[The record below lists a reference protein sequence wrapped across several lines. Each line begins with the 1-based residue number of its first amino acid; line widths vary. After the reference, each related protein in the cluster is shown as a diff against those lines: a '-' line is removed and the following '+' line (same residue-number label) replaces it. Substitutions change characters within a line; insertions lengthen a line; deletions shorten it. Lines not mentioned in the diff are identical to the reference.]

1 MSWEYKI
8 KKEGI
13 WTNDDVISI
22 QWCLAMLELLRDEG
36 VRSASDVA
44 THQIYTKLDSEQL
57 RDVKGMIIELE
68 KISAKIEKETREL
81 AK

>member
-36 VRSASDVA
+36 VRSSSDV
-44 THQIYTKLDSEQL
+44 TVHQIYTKLDSEQL